1 MRYIALVD
9 GKAGAYGVVVPDLPG
24 CTSAGSTTDEALR
37 NAVEAVRLWVE
48 DAIDAGEALPPSSSV
63 EALRADP
70 EIAAALAEGAALA
83 IVPLL
88 LDAGRA
94 VRANLSL
101 DAGLLDAIDDA
112 AKAHGLTR
120 SAFLASA
127 AREKIEG
134 RAGSQGC
141 LSTHPQRAHR
151 VVAAMPTNGAPNSTC
166 VKSDDLSGAR
176 AEPHEHQT
184 DTTKTMAEPSKHEGS
199 RFDAMREAQRDAAAT
214 RDPDAVPLPS
224 PTSSGMKKT
233 TQVS

>member
-48 DAIDAGEALPPSSSV
+48 DAIDAGEVLPHSSSV

-134 RAGSQGC
+134 RAGSQGMPIDIP
-141 LSTHPQRAHR
+141 SARTPRGRRHANKRRA
-151 VVAAMPTNGAPNSTC
+151 
-166 VKSDDLSGAR
+166 
-176 AEPHEHQT
+176 
-184 DTTKTMAEPSKHEGS
+184 
-199 RFDAMREAQRDAAAT
+199 
-214 RDPDAVPLPS
+214 
-224 PTSSGMKKT
+224 
-233 TQVS
+233 

>member
-24 CTSAGSTTDEALR
+24 CTSAGSTTDAALR
-37 NAVEAVRLWVE
+37 NAVDAVRLWVE
-48 DAIDAGEALPPSSSV
+48 DAMDDGEALPPSRSV
-63 EALRADP
+63 EELRADP

-83 IVPLL
+83 VVPLL

-101 DAGLLDAIDDA
+101 DAGLLDAIDEA

-134 RAGSQGC
+134 RAGSRGM
-141 LSTHPQRAHR
+141 LLDTPPVHSPSGRHAKKRRA
-151 VVAAMPTNGAPNSTC
+151 
-166 VKSDDLSGAR
+166 
-176 AEPHEHQT
+176 
-184 DTTKTMAEPSKHEGS
+184 
-199 RFDAMREAQRDAAAT
+199 
-214 RDPDAVPLPS
+214 
-224 PTSSGMKKT
+224 
-233 TQVS
+233 

>member
-37 NAVEAVRLWVE
+37 NAVEAARLWAE
-48 DAIDAGEALPPSSSV
+48 DAIDEGEALPTPRSIEV
-63 EALRADP
+63 LRADP
-70 EIAAALAEGAALA
+70 EIAAALGEGAALA

-101 DAGLLDAIDDA
+101 DAGLLDAIDEA

-134 RAGSQGC
+134 RAESRGMPIDTPSARMPRGRH
-141 LSTHPQRAHR
+141 TNKQRA
-151 VVAAMPTNGAPNSTC
+151 
-166 VKSDDLSGAR
+166 
-176 AEPHEHQT
+176 
-184 DTTKTMAEPSKHEGS
+184 
-199 RFDAMREAQRDAAAT
+199 
-214 RDPDAVPLPS
+214 
-224 PTSSGMKKT
+224 
-233 TQVS
+233 